1 MTNRLDVDIA
11 TARHLL
17 EDPAL
22 DRIIAAPRGH
32 HQPERDALRVD
43 ILRCYGKYCIA
54 AGPGTVG
61 FNKRQADRLN
71 SIRKYARKI
80 ARLLKEDDADLG
92 IIPRIWPIQLL
103 PLMVEVLDAMPCL
116 QGPPRDMAKWT
127 RTRHGITSS
136 ALQFLTGTLLKE
148 VYKKHFGSEAKPG
161 RDHRNAPDSPYIRFT
176 RQVLVELRVEC
187 SDETIISALK
197 SPVA

>member
-11 TARHLL
+11 TARHFL

-43 ILRCYGKYCIA
+43 ILRCCGIYGIA

-71 SIRKYARKI
+71 SIRKHAKKI
-80 ARLLKEDDADLG
+80 ARLLKEDDADLR
-92 IIPRIWPIQLL
+92 IIPRIWPMQLL
-103 PLMVEVLDAMPCL
+103 PLMVEVLEALPGL
-116 QGPPRDMAKWT
+116 RGSPPRHGRMDQNTPRHNQQRLAIPHRHVAKGGLRKT
-127 RTRHGITSS
+127 FRER
-136 ALQFLTGTLLKE
+136 
-148 VYKKHFGSEAKPG
+148 SEAGP
-161 RDHRNAPDSPYIRFT
+161 RFSQ
-176 RQVLVELRVEC
+176 R
-187 SDETIISALK
+187 
-197 SPVA
+197 P